1 MAASPF
7 RPGWG
12 ICVVVG
18 PGLQYSSPNHG
29 KDTGPSYVSLDL
41 GNHIREDTCMQVLN
55 NGETGNPACQ
65 KSEQKQRIWSPEI
78 PSSNN
83 PSLLPIASLPL

>member
-1 MAASPF
+1 MAASPLY
-7 RPGWG
+7 PGWG
-12 ICVVVG
+12 IRVVAG
-18 PGLQYSSPNHG
+18 PGLQYNSPNHG
-29 KDTGPSYVSLDL
+29 KGTGPSYVSLDL

-55 NGETGNPACQ
+55 NGDTGNPTCQ

>member
-1 MAASPF
+1 MAASPLH
-7 RPGWG
+7 PGWG
-12 ICVVVG
+12 IHVVSG
-18 PGLQYSSPNHG
+18 LGLQYKGQNRG
-29 KDTGPSYVSLDL
+29 TGTGPSYVYPDL

-55 NGETGNPACQ
+55 NGDTGNPACQ
-65 KSEQKQRIWSPEI
+65 KSEQKQRIWSHEI